1 MAEYSSPSKNR
12 VGERFKKKMAI
23 LAKKMTYNDH
33 TSQKVIR
40 YYIDHP
46 EESQRAIEYDKLSY
60 LGQILYDDAR
70 RPNETGLP
78 RWERKNDLGEG
89 SYGVVTLW
97 ERYVGPNQ
105 VRPFSN
111 LLSLVCSQFTNT
123 QSRNLYA

>member
-1 MAEYSSPSKNR
+1 MAEHSSPSRKR
-12 VGERFKKKMAI
+12 VGERFKKKMAL
-23 LAKKMTYNDH
+23 LAKKRTYNDPI
-33 TSQKVIR
+33 SQKVIK

-70 RPNETGLP
+70 RPNETELP
-78 RWERKNDLGEG
+78 RWERNNNLGEG

-111 LLSLVCSQFTNT
+111 LPSLVCSQFTDT